1 MIGNTALGGLALGL
15 AATAAALVPPSPAV
29 LAEFGAW
36 AARPAVL
43 PFAWHGLGDAERRG
57 DAGEVFG
64 RAQQILE
71 LLPRWVD
78 GQTAFAYRFAL
89 AAGGTAEPPMSALQ
103 RLDAALTWLAAARA
117 TAGRREAD
125 LLQAMAFLPEV
136 AVRQQPGLEALLTRR
151 GGSAGLADACYA
163 ELEQRFPSAAR
174 TEQRLF
180 FAPILAASLLAAG
193 DLPRARSVLQAAIV
207 RAERARDQAL
217 AAPFQQRLLE
227 VLRWLDGDRKLDLT
241 AVRADSRMAPL
252 LPHLR

>member
-1 MIGNTALGGLALGL
+1 MIGNGAIGALGL
-15 AATAAALVPPSPAV
+15 ALCAGATALVAPSPAM

-43 PFAWHGLGDAERRG
+43 PFAWHALGDAERRG
-57 DAGEVFG
+57 DAAEVFA
-64 RAQQILE
+64 RAQQMFE

-78 GQTAFAYRFAL
+78 GQAAFAYRYAL
-89 AAGGTAEPPMSALQ
+89 AAGGTAEPASVALR
-103 RLDAALTWLAAARA
+103 RLDAALAWLAAART

-136 AVRQQPGLEALLTRR
+136 AVRQQPGLELLLAPR
-151 GGSAGLADACYA
+151 GGAAGLADACYA

-174 TEQRLF
+174 SEQRLF

-193 DLPRARSVLQAAIV
+193 DLPRARSVLQAAIA
-207 RAERARDQAL
+207 RADRARDQTL
-217 AAPFQQRLLE
+217 AAPFRQRLGE
-227 VLRWLDGDRKLDLT
+227 VLRWLDGDRSLDLA
-241 AVRADSRMAPL
+241 AVRADARMVPL